1 VGLIDKLKQGVGYP
15 SSELLKSGE
24 QTSAT
29 ILEMHDTGVFI
40 QKRPVM
46 LFKLRVASTA
56 GAGGYEVDHKQV
68 VPQSMLGQLAP
79 GVTVVAAV
87 DPSDQERVE
96 LNWAQGVHRRGQLDV
111 PWVDAAIVAMERK
124 ADQLDEAAA
133 SGDPLAAVA
142 ELDENAMRA
151 VQASQAREA
160 AKTMTAPAKVT
171 ILAVEDLGPV
181 GQFTQMELRLRVTP
195 QSGLPDFEL
204 PYKLVASDRIKAL
217 TVTGA
222 TFDADYDP
230 ANPTDVDI
238 HVPPP
243 EG

>member
-1 VGLIDKLKQGVGYP
+1 MGLFDKLKQQVGYP
-15 SSELLKSGE
+15 SSELLSSGD

-40 QKRPVM
+40 QKRPVI

-56 GAGGYEVDHKQV
+56 GAGYEVEHKQV
-68 VPQSMLGQLAP
+68 VPESMLGQLAP
-79 GVTVVAAV
+79 GVAVVAAV

-111 PWVDAAIVAMERK
+111 SWVDAGIVAIERK
-124 ADQLDEAAA
+124 ADRLDEAAS
-133 SGDPLAAVA
+133 SGDPLSAVA
-142 ELDENAMRA
+142 ELDEGEMRA
-151 VQASQAREA
+151 VQASQQREA
-160 AKTMTAPAKVT
+160 AKTMTAPAEVT

-181 GQFTQMELRLRVTP
+181 GQFTQMELRLKVTP
-195 QSGLPDFEL
+195 QSGLPGFEL

-217 TVTGA
+217 AVMGA

-230 ANPTDVDI
+230 ASPTDVDI
-238 HVPPP
+238 HMPPP
-243 EG
+243 AD